1 MYVYIVD
8 VYVCI
13 IYIMSLA
20 IQVDTKSNSDNMESD
35 FGMDFCQQLY
45 DSESTSTDEGYYST
59 IRCAVNSK
67 VESLQEQLQL
77 TEEGENEQYDIQL
90 EIWYKIRLQGDC

>member
-1 MYVYIVD
+1 
-8 VYVCI
+8 
-13 IYIMSLA
+13 MSLA

-45 DSESTSTDEGYYST
+45 DSESTSTDEGYYSM

-67 VESLQEQLQL
+67 VKSLQEQLQL
-77 TEEGENEQYDIQL
+77 AEEGENEQYDIQL